1 MLISY
6 IYTKFFIQQICQ
18 IDKAI
23 NKECYRLIVLKLQEY
38 QFLFEELV
46 KRDFKKK
53 YKRTVLGMLWSV
65 LSPLLMLCVLATIFG
80 QFFGRNTAH
89 YIIYL
94 FSGQVVFN
102 YYTESTNEG
111 MNALMSNSNIFT
123 KINVPKYLFLFS
135 KNISALINFGIILV
149 IYFLFVAFDGIPFTW
164 KFLCLIYPITCLVFI
179 NLGIGLV
186 LSALFIFFRD
196 IQYLYRLFTQIVM
209 YGSAIFY
216 SIDGMSKEIQMIFYC
231 NPIYVCIE
239 YFRTIVI
246 NNTIPSA
253 NIHLLLAFY
262 AIALFSLGCYI
273 YKKYNYKFLYYV

>member
-1 MLISY
+1 MMLKIL
-6 IYTKFFIQQICQ
+6 
-18 IDKAI
+18 
-23 NKECYRLIVLKLQEY
+23 KEN

-53 YKRTVLGMLWSV
+53 YKRTVLGMLWSI

-80 QFFGRNTAH
+80 QFFGRSTAH

-94 FSGQVVFN
+94 FSGQVIFN

-135 KNISALINFGIILV
+135 KNVSALINFGIILV
-149 IYFLFVAFDGIPFTW
+149 IYFLFVAFDGIAFTW
-164 KFLCLIYPITCLVFI
+164 KLLCLIYPIICLVFI

-196 IQYLYRLFTQIVM
+196 IQYLYRLFTQVVM

-216 SIDGMSKEIQMIFYC
+216 SIDGMSKKVQMIFYC

-239 YFRTIVI
+239 YFRDVVI
-246 NNTIPSA
+246 KGVIPSA

-262 AIALFSLGCYI
+262 ALALFSLGCYI